1 MILILGD
8 SNYRE
13 TIVANGERLSAAVG
27 EEILFNMVT
36 NNETLK
42 VELEGRTDNPKII
55 IVGAPLNEI
64 AFKVAKNQKRGRDE
78 TVRIVVEEMIKVL
91 AKSAGE
97 KTQCLHLILPPFL
110 RQEPRWIEEK
120 LELCLFYQK
129 KHIDSNAIWN
139 LALGNPLQLTADDLR
154 DDNLHLTDAGKEK
167 LYQIVESDIIKCKA
181 NLGEEQESIDWASQV
196 FNNHETVATP
206 TPGNIRKVAK
216 RMRPQETNESDEE
229 EEVTEKKAKIDTV
242 IDKLNNIDIILQE
255 LVKDR
260 IENKTIFKDLKQKVE
275 ATETEMET
283 VKAKIGKVE
292 EKLDNDNQLTA
303 EMRED
308 IDGLE
313 NENLK
318 STVIVRKLKAKE
330 EVPKDK
336 MKLRSHIQTV
346 ARKLVKDVLDEAASK
361 DVKYAAPLYSFQ
373 DPKKQDNKAGLVP
386 PFKIGFGSKDMAMKF
401 RDSAV
406 KKAKEEMIGEDGE
419 KLVNEYANTYFTF
432 FQSAGTRI
440 RVMLMWA
447 VADAIKSKTSEVWIN
462 QNTSKPTLQVKEG
475 GKIIK
480 TLSFVRTMNE
490 YKDKIPKKAIE
501 EATKIAKK
509 TFGGQLEKTFI
520 VIKD

>member
-8 SNYRE
+8 SNYRD

-27 EEILFNMVT
+27 EEILFNMVS
-36 NNETLK
+36 NNESLK
-42 VELEGRTDNPKII
+42 VELEGRVDNPKII
-55 IVGAPLNEI
+55 IIGAPLNEI
-64 AFKVAKNQKRGRDE
+64 AYKVAKNQKRGRDE
-78 TVRIVVEEMIKVL
+78 TVRIVVEEMIKVA
-91 AKSAGE
+91 AKSAGD
-97 KTQCLHLILPPFL
+97 KSQCLHLILPPFL

-139 LALGNPLQLTADDLR
+139 LALGNPLQLSSDDLVE
-154 DDNLHLTDAGKEK
+154 DNLHLTDAGKEK
-167 LYQIVESDIIKCKA
+167 LYQIIESDIIKCKA

-196 FNNHETVATP
+196 FNNPEVNATP

-216 RMRPQETNESDEE
+216 RLRQPDPDESEE
-229 EEVTEKKAKIDTV
+229 EETTEKKAKIDTV
-242 IDKLNNIDIILQE
+242 IDKLNNIDVILQE

-260 IENKTIFKDLKQKVE
+260 VENRTIFKDLKQKVE
-275 ATETEMET
+275 ANETEMES
-283 VKAKIGKVE
+283 VKTKISKVE

-336 MKLRSHIQTV
+336 IKLRSHIQTV
-346 ARKLVKDVLDEAASK
+346 ARNLVKDVLNESASK

-386 PFKIGFGSKDMAMKF
+386 PFKVGFGSKEIAMKF
-401 RDSAV
+401 RDAAV
-406 KKAKEEMIGEDGE
+406 KKAKEEHLGEDGE
-419 KLVNEYANTYFTF
+419 KLDNEYANTYFTF

-440 RVMLMWA
+440 RLMLMWA

-475 GKIIK
+475 GKIVK

-490 YKDKIPKKAIE
+490 YKDKIPKKALE